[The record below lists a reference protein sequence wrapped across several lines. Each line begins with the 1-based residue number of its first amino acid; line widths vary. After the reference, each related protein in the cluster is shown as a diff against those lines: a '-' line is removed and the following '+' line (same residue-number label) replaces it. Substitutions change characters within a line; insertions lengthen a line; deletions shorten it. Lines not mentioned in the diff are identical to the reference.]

1 MNQCVPVVVMPRAVV
16 LLSGGLDSATLLA
29 IAREELFECYALS
42 FDYGQLHRAEL
53 KAASVI
59 AEVLRAKE
67 HRVMEIPIGVL
78 GGSAL
83 TDVSM
88 PVPDEGGE
96 GIPVTYVPARNTVFL
111 SLALAWAEV
120 LQAEAI
126 FIGVNAVDYS
136 GTTTAKLY
144 REKSTTSSSVRL
156 ACKTAINTSKWL
168 NEIDVKKAYH
178 LGTYNY
184 RVIAGSP
191 FLSEHSFATA
201 IDIRALDNANIIEHW
216 NDKGDK
222 GGKLKQAASKACKYF
237 SNVLTPDYNA
247 DHYDHFHLDNGPGLA
262 KFQYWVRIGA
272 CDYKK

>member
-1 MNQCVPVVVMPRAVV
+1 MKRA
-16 LLSGGLDSATLLA
+16 LLFALALIAVGYVIIISGIDLGEAVKIAARPYNKLRPMIDFGSEESCIRRLDGVSA
-29 IAREELFECYALS
+29 
-42 FDYGQLHRAEL
+42 DY
-53 KAASVI
+53 VY
-59 AEVLRAKE
+59 
-67 HRVMEIPIGVL
+67 L
-78 GGSAL
+78 GDQQPS
-83 TDVSM
+83 
-88 PVPDEGGE
+88 EGGV
-96 GIPVTYVPARNTVFL
+96 IK
-111 SLALAWAEV
+111 
-120 LQAEAI
+120 
-126 FIGVNAVDYS
+126 NAVDYS

-262 KFQYWVRIGA
+262 KFQYWFRIGA